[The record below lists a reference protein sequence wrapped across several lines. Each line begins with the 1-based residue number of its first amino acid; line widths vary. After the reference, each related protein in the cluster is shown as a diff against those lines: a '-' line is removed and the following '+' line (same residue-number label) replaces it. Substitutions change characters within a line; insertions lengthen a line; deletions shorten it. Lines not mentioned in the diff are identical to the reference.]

1 MVRDA
6 RIPAVHAGRAAAAG
20 DLQARLIGDP
30 TVREDPTGLFADIRA
45 RGPVTKGRLAAITV
59 DHAIVHEVLRSD
71 DFRTIVL
78 GSRLPGP
85 LGTIER
91 RTRSEAL
98 QPAAAPPSLWRT
110 EPPEHTSYRKMVSS
124 VFTARAVAAMRDNV
138 EETARRLLDDLDG
151 AAGTVDIVE
160 RYCARLPVTVI
171 GDILGVP
178 ESDRDQVLHF
188 GELAAPSLDLGLPWG
203 QFRRV
208 ERGIEGFNE
217 WLADHLAML
226 RRSPGDD
233 LMSQLI
239 SATDN
244 GVSLTD
250 EELRGIAGL
259 VLAAGSRPPSTS
271 SAAASTCSP
280 HHPDQLALLR
290 DDPSLWSNAVDEML
304 RLRSPVA
311 LTARSA
317 VRPTEVGGVSF
328 QRSELIVLVLAG
340 ANRDP
345 AVFADPDRFDVTRAN
360 ANRHHSFSGG
370 RHFCL
375 GAALARAETEV
386 GLRALFDRYP
396 TCARR
401 AHPSVATPVSC
412 RATRR
417 CRSHSANAAARGP
430 DTDEPPADI
439 VGRGFVCA
447 SQARPS
453 SLRSETYLEI
463 RACDKC
469 GISPPSPRPASETA
483 PTKRSDGIRR
493 ATLRLLRGPVGVHE
507 RRDRRL
513 PDPLGQTADGRLEAV
528 DPRRVVLD
536 TGDPHAVLLHPVHD
550 AVQRDPSSCGLT
562 TL

>member
-1 MVRDA
+1 MLRWFVMHGFLRLL
-6 RIPAVHAGRAAAAG
+6 AGRAAAAG

-30 TVREDPTGLFADIRA
+30 SVREDPTGLFADIRA
-45 RGPVTKGRLAAITV
+45 RGPVAQGRLAAVTV

-71 DFRTIVL
+71 DFRTIIL

-85 LGTIER
+85 LGAIER
-91 RTRSEAL
+91 RTRSNAL
-98 QPAAAPPSLWRT
+98 HPLRPPSLLAT

-151 AAGTVDIVE
+151 TTGTVDIVE
-160 RYCARLPVTVI
+160 RYCAKLPVTVI

-178 ESDRDQVLHF
+178 ESERDQVLHF

-217 WLADHLAML
+217 WLADHLATL

-239 SATDN
+239 FATDN
-244 GVSLTD
+244 GVSLTE

-259 VLAAGSRPPSTS
+259 VLAAGFETTVNILGSGIDLLT
-271 SAAASTCSP
+271 
-280 HHPDQLALLR
+280 HHPDQLAALR
-290 DDPSLWSNAVDEML
+290 DNPSLWSNAADEML
-304 RLRSPVA
+304 RLRAPVQ

-317 VRPTEVGGVSF
+317 MRPTTVGGVSF
-328 QRSELIVLVLAG
+328 DRGELIVLVLAG

-345 AVFADPDRFDVTRAN
+345 AVFTDPDRFDVRRPN
-360 ANRHHSFSGG
+360 ANTHHSFSGG

-396 TCARR
+396 DLREAGR
-401 AHPSVATPVSC
+401 PV
-412 RATRR
+412 
-417 CRSHSANAAARGP
+417 
-430 DTDEPPADI
+430 
-439 VGRGFVCA
+439 
-447 SQARPS
+447 
-453 SLRSETYLEI
+453 
-463 RACDKC
+463 
-469 GISPPSPRPASETA
+469 
-483 PTKRSDGIRR
+483 
-493 ATLRLLRGPVGVHE
+493 
-507 RRDRRL
+507 RRDTRVL
-513 PDPLGQTADGRLEAV
+513 QGYSSMPVTLGERSSA
-528 DPRRVVLD
+528 
-536 TGDPHAVLLHPVHD
+536 HA
-550 AVQRDPSSCGLT
+550 
-562 TL
+562 